1 MKRIIAVFLVIF
13 LALSV
18 VGCATAELKDE
29 SSAEN
34 TSSVEESAN
43 ESTNESADEGSDE
56 SNNESTDKSGNN
68 SSEDTSSDDT
78 PPVESWKFHVIN
90 LSDGGSKTHSNAVN
104 ADKLESQKP
113 LYVLDTMKEL
123 EDWQVQFEDCLY
135 YNGIYNE
142 EANYVDIIEEYDEEY
157 FETKSLLAV
166 FVLVGSG
173 TYRFTVDSVDLEGE
187 SLSVQI
193 RETTY
198 ASVVTCDMAHWLFLI
213 EVHDETLENYTDLN
227 AYLTTNEACL
237 PKDLPVFSYEEEAKE
252 YKDLQEGVKRDGFV
266 NTEEQKLYS
275 NNEAISKAMKEIS
288 ISWNR
293 AEAYYDPEEKM
304 YKIHFHTAKQAGGDA
319 LVYITEKAITKL
331 IVFGE

>member
-1 MKRIIAVFLVIF
+1 MKRIIAVFLVIL

-29 SSAEN
+29 SSAEK
-34 TSSVEESAN
+34 TSSADESTQESTN
-43 ESTNESADEGSDE
+43 ESTNESA
-56 SNNESTDKSGNN
+56 NESENN
-68 SSEDTSSDDT
+68 SSEDSSSDDT
-78 PPVESWKFHVIN
+78 PPVESWDFHVIN
-90 LSDGGSKTHSNAVN
+90 LSCGEPKTHSNAVN

-135 YNGIYNE
+135 YNGMYNE
-142 EANYVDIIEEYDEEY
+142 GINYVDVIEKYDEEY

-187 SLSVQI
+187 ALNVQI

-237 PKDLPVFSYEEEAKE
+237 PEDLPVFSYEEEAKE

-275 NNEAISKAMKEIS
+275 SNEAIMKAGKEIS

-293 AEAYYDPEEKM
+293 ADAYYDPEEKM